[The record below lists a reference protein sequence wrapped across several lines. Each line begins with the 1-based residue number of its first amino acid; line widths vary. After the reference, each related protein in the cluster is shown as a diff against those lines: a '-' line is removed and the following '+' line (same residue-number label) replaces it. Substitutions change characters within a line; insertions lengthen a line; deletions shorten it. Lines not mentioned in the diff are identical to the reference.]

1 MRRLVILTL
10 AFMYMVWPLPMQAR
24 DFTLEDFDPADPAQA
39 EAYQSAIG
47 GLLDELAVIASD
59 DEGNELF
66 RVVPYPLELVILT
79 TQAAIHERN
88 ITDSREFEAVVM
100 QANADKPT
108 SNSFAFVL
116 DGDPQWVRREV
127 EIRYFPEEEGP
138 GSSRVPAVRV
148 SREIADD
155 GAMVAV
161 WVLMARD
168 ADELEA
174 FLAAPRVELRVG
186 DEETDDAI
194 VLDCGFWRQW
204 MLFDLTEWEE
214 DSTNPPASQ

>member
-1 MRRLVILTL
+1 MHRWIIALVILAGL
-10 AFMYMVWPLPMQAR
+10 SWSFPASAR
-24 DFTLEDFDPADPAQA
+24 NFTLDDFDPADPARA
-39 EAYQSAIG
+39 ETYQSAIG
-47 GLLDELAVIASD
+47 ELLDELAVIATD

-66 RVVPYPLELVILT
+66 RVVPYPLELVVLT
-79 TQAAIHERN
+79 AQATIHEGN
-88 ITDSREFEAVVM
+88 VTDSHELEVVVA
-100 QANADKPT
+100 QANSDKPT

-116 DGDPQWVRREV
+116 DGDPRWVRQEV
-127 EIRYFPEEEGP
+127 KIRYFPEEQGP
-138 GSSRVPAVRV
+138 ASSGVPAVRV

-161 WVLMARD
+161 WVVMARD

-174 FLAAPRVELRVG
+174 FLAAPRVELVVR
-186 DEETDDAI
+186 DEETDDGI

-204 MLFDLTEWEE
+204 MLFDLTVWEE